1 MGQAAK
7 PIVSVIAVVASIYAG
22 PQIGAAIMESMGT
35 TAAAAGVSESIVGA
49 AAIKGTS
56 DAVNAA
62 IDGKNINGIL
72 EAGAKGIVTGGAGQA
87 AAEYAVNQFGAP
99 VQYGTD
105 VGSDQSKMLAAQE
118 ASGLKGEPYMPTPT
132 KSALASGASSATKA
146 ALSGQDPLT
155 AGVKGAVTGFGSEY
169 VAGLAG
175 QPGSAAYDI
184 AKFGAG
190 QTLSSALGGK
200 GTTFTPTDTTGGTS
214 VTTTGAGQSP
224 GSSAL
229 AQALRTDLGAPIFGG
244 DKDKEGRKSG
254 WNVESLRYM
263 GDVGEA

>member
-72 EAGAKGIVTGGAGQA
+72 EAGAKGFVTGGAGQA
-87 AAEYAVNQFGAP
+87 AGEFAVNQFGAP
-99 VQYGTD
+99 AQYGTD
-105 VGSDQSKMLAAQE
+105 VGSEQSKMLAAQE
-118 ASGLKGEPYMPTPT
+118 AGVPTPT
-132 KSALASGASSATKA
+132 KAALASGASSATKA